1 MENKKKLAL
10 ISVSNKTKI
19 EVISNFLIKNDFEIV
34 STGGTLKALW
44 DMKIP
49 AKSVEEVTE
58 FPEIMDGR
66 VKTLHPQIH
75 AGILARDKDLD
86 ILDNHNIKKIDV
98 LIVNFYPFEEVIK
111 SNNTDFSE
119 AIENID
125 IGGPAMVRAA
135 AKNFE
140 NCCVLTDPNNYDEF
154 IELFNTSREN
164 NLQFNKNMSLKA
176 FEYIANYDIAIAN
189 YLGKKINKEEFPK
202 FHSLKKINDLRYGE
216 NPHQKGSVYQ
226 DNNQRRLGIINS
238 KIFQGKSLSY
248 NNIVDGDAALSC
260 VSSFIEPTCVI
271 VKHANPCGVSSRKKL
286 IDAYEKAFE
295 TDKTSAFG
303 GVIAFNKDV
312 DENLARKIIDNQF
325 VEIIIS
331 PSFSKESLEI
341 FKSKKDIRI
350 IQYENFQAI
359 NDLKNEQIKS
369 INDGILIQNEDISYE
384 VIIDDVVSKKEPTKE
399 ELLDLKFSWI
409 VSKFVKSNA
418 IIFSKNQQ
426 TLGIGAG
433 QMSRIDSTFIASEK
447 AKVQGLN
454 LVGAAM
460 ASDAFFPFT
469 DNVEK
474 AHELGISSIIQ
485 PGGSKNDNEVIA
497 MVDELGMSMVFTG
510 KRHFRH

>member
-10 ISVSNKTKI
+10 ISVSDKTKI
-19 EVISNFLIKNDFEIV
+19 EVISNFLIKNDFEII

-49 AKSVEEVTE
+49 AKSVEEVTK

-66 VKTLHPQIH
+66 VKTLHPNIH
-75 AGILARDKDLD
+75 AGILARNKDLD

-98 LIVNFYPFEEVIK
+98 LIVNFYPFEKVIK
-111 SNNTDFSE
+111 SNNSDFSE

-125 IGGPAMVRAA
+125 VGGPAMVRAA

-140 NCCVLTDPNNYDEF
+140 NCCVLVNPNNYDEF
-154 IELFNTSREN
+154 IELFDTSLEN
-164 NLQFNKNMSLKA
+164 NLKFNKNMSLEA
-176 FEYIANYDIAIAN
+176 FEYVANYDIAIAN
-189 YLGKKINKEEFPK
+189 YLDKKINKEEFPK

-216 NPHQKGSVYQ
+216 NPHQKSSVYQ
-226 DNNQRRLGIINS
+226 DSNERRLGIINS

-248 NNIVDGDAALSC
+248 NNIVDGDTALSC
-260 VSSFIEPTCVI
+260 VSSFLEPSCVI
-271 VKHANPCGVSSRKKL
+271 VKHANPCGVSSRNKL

-303 GVIAFNKDV
+303 GVIAFNKEV
-312 DENLARKIIDNQF
+312 DGNLARKILENQF

-341 FKSKKDIRI
+341 FKSKKDIRVI
-350 IQYENFQAI
+350 EYKDYKDI
-359 NDLKNEQIKS
+359 NESKNVQIKS
-369 INDGILIQNEDISYE
+369 INDGILIQGEDINYE
-384 VIIDDVVSKKEPTKE
+384 VIIDDIVSKKEPTKE
-399 ELLDLKFSWI
+399 ELLDLKFSWT

-418 IIFSKNQQ
+418 IVFSKNQQ

-454 LVGAAM
+454 LVGAVM

-474 AHELGISSIIQ
+474 ANKLGISSIIQ
-485 PGGSKNDNEVIA
+485 PGGSKNDKEVISK
-497 MVDELGMSMVFTG
+497 VNELGMSMVFTG